1 MQSLRIIGIGGTTR
15 PGSTSEVAMRFA
27 ARRAIAL
34 GAQVDFVAGR
44 DLILP
49 MYRAD
54 GSQRTPEVR
63 RLVDALRS
71 ADGIFIASP
80 GYHGSVS
87 GMIKNAL
94 DYAQDLEDVDPP
106 FFEGKAVGCITCAFG
121 WQATGTT
128 LLALRQVVH
137 SLRGWSAPEGVG
149 INTVGKVFSPDGDC
163 LDADAAQRLNRM
175 AEQVVSFARMR
186 AAAVLAA

>member
-1 MQSLRIIGIGGTTR
+1 MTTIRIVGIGGTTR
-15 PGSTSEVAMRFA
+15 PGSTSEVAMRVA
-27 ARRAIAL
+27 ARRAIAM
-34 GAQVDFVAGR
+34 GAKVDFVAGR

-49 MYRAD
+49 MYRAEETV
-54 GSQRTPEVR
+54 RTPDVM
-63 RLVDALRS
+63 RLIDALRE
-71 ADGIFIASP
+71 ADGLFIASP

-94 DYAQDLEDVDPP
+94 DYAQDLANTDPP
-106 FFEGKAVGCITCAFG
+106 FFEGKAVGCIACAFG

-137 SLRGWSAPEGVG
+137 SLCGWSAPEGVG
-149 INTVGKVFSPDGDC
+149 INTIGKVFSPAGDC
-163 LDADAAQRLNRM
+163 LDADVERRLNRM

-186 AAAVLAA
+186 AAAEAIA